1 MGKYRH
7 QSQLPHVYIYHV
19 VSNVEIKMHVGEDTR
34 FSVKSFLDL
43 VIPRGTPLVSPK
55 AFLDQK
61 PRESRGFHERQLTSE
76 QNFRLER

>member
-19 VSNVEIKMHVGEDTR
+19 VSNVEIMMHVGEDTP

-43 VIPRGTPLVSPK
+43 VIPK

-61 PRESRGFHERQLTSE
+61 PRESRGFHERQLTGE